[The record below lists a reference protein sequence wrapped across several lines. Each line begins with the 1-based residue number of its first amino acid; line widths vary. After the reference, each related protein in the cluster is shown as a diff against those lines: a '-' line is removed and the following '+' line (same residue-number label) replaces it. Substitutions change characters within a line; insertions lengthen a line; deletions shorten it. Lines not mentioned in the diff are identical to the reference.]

1 GAPPRRARGVPEAA
15 GGHSLSLTSA
25 DGTYPGAVTPSPGHR
40 SRSCR
45 FVGPLG
51 ASWSAAGGP
60 WAGPAVPARCP
71 AAIRSVTVHSGENG
85 AFPHLPPVPGRNIR
99 RRDRRGRGLRGQLV
113 PPDVPLYRTRAQ
125 HFDDM
130 VLDAVARLEPRW
142 ETELAGIEFA
152 VQEVPEADE
161 LADDS
166 SPLPLARLVPGSA
179 DPQNPTRSATP
190 SRIIVYRRPLMARAE
205 DDDELSDL
213 VFDVIVEEFAQILEL
228 DPEAVD
234 PGYRG
239 GFDWR
244 LGRPAE

>member
-1 GAPPRRARGVPEAA
+1 
-15 GGHSLSLTSA
+15 
-25 DGTYPGAVTPSPGHR
+25 
-40 SRSCR
+40 
-45 FVGPLG
+45 
-51 ASWSAAGGP
+51 
-60 WAGPAVPARCP
+60 
-71 AAIRSVTVHSGENG
+71 
-85 AFPHLPPVPGRNIR
+85 
-99 RRDRRGRGLRGQLV
+99 
-113 PPDVPLYRTRAQ
+113 VPLYRTRAQ
-125 HFDDM
+125 QFDDM

-179 DPQNPTRSATP
+179 DPQNPARSATP

-239 GFDWR
+239 GFD
-244 LGRPAE
+244 